1 MRLNRVVLVAIGVV
15 SGLIASATL
24 TAVSSLGAPTVVTV
38 AAVVAAFYATAYSV
52 ANATAT
58 FIAHRAASRG

>member
-1 MRLNRVVLVAIGVV
+1 MRLNRVVLIAIGVV
-15 SGLIASATL
+15 SGLVASATL

-38 AAVVAAFYATAYSV
+38 AASVGVFYATAYSA